1 MSLLPAELGSVLSIP
16 PLPSGSGR
24 GPKVRS
30 VEGVEVKLWEPEQ
43 TCGEPK
49 CCREA
54 DPGCQEVGSISAIVS
69 RLPQMRIPPE
79 VKEEKK

>member
-1 MSLLPAELGSVLSIP
+1 M
-16 PLPSGSGR
+16 
-24 GPKVRS
+24 
-30 VEGVEVKLWEPEQ
+30 KLWEPEQ

-49 CCREA
+49 RCREA
-54 DPGCQEVGSISAIVS
+54 DPGCQEVGNISAIVS